1 MLSRLVVGIALALL
15 VASAQEGVIEL
26 NRWKVQAGDNPAW
39 AAPDFDDSAWQTGQW
54 PTLTRLAAPV
64 RIRWYRASIEIEP
77 ALVGQDLAIALAPF
91 DEVYEVYV
99 DGKLVGTHGSWSD
112 RDHAPFPSQHV
123 FRVPSR
129 KNLTI
134 AIRRWTGAT
143 VFLYR
148 VIAQTGIFAHVHP
161 PVIGL
166 ASLMTLE
173 EEKHKIQSQ
182 LEWTPNWLGL
192 VLVSACGML
201 SFVAYLAQRSRRD
214 NLWFGLML
222 VSISGPIL
230 LGLTVS
236 LLGQGLRSEWSTLA
250 VALAACYPVMEA
262 LWLRSIC
269 PQFGRLF
276 LWAAGL
282 HAVLGISRIPS
293 FYAQIRS
300 FDGWMELGGY
310 PLIRMSLACV
320 AAYGLL
326 QGRKRWHSILLTAA
340 VFVAASAHYWR
351 VAAVSSSGYF
361 RPWGLYLDSR
371 VVAELSLAGLALVGL
386 YLKHLE
392 EQKQKEILD
401 RDLGAARLVQDSL
414 LVAEGSP
421 EWAVD
426 AVYLPANEV
435 GGDFYHTTLGRDGSL
450 LLVTGDV
457 SGKGLPASL
466 LVAAAVGALG
476 DLASHEPAAVL
487 AHLNRALLGKTRGGF
502 VTCACAL
509 FQADGQVVL
518 ANAGHMSP
526 WVDGQEMELEAG
538 LPLGVV
544 DGVAYDEKRVSG
556 KRFVF
561 VSDGVVEAAN
571 AKGELLGF
579 DQTRDLS
586 MQPAMELAK
595 AAKAWGQNDDITV
608 VTVRSNA

>member
-1 MLSRLVVGIALALL
+1 LIRFILSMVLIW
-15 VASAQEGVIEL
+15 VAGKAQDGAINL

-39 AAPDFDDSAWQTGQW
+39 AAPDFDDSTWQTGQW
-54 PTLTRLAAPV
+54 PTLTRLSDPL
-64 RIRWYRASIEIEP
+64 RIRWYRASIDLEP
-77 ALVGQDLAIALAPF
+77 AFVGQDLAIALAPF

-99 DGKLVGTHGSWSD
+99 DGKLVGTHGSWLD
-112 RDHAPFPSQHV
+112 RDHAPFPSQRV

-129 KNLTI
+129 KKLTI

-148 VIAQTGIFAHVHP
+148 AIAQTGIFAHVHP

-166 ASLMTLE
+166 ASIMTLE

-182 LEWTPNWLGL
+182 LEWTPNWLGIVL
-192 VLVSACGML
+192 VLACGIL
-201 SFVAYLAQRSRRD
+201 SFVVYLAQRSRRD
-214 NLWFGLML
+214 NLWFGLAL
-222 VSISGPIL
+222 VSMSAPIL
-230 LGLTVS
+230 LGLAVS
-236 LLGQGLRSEWSTLA
+236 LLGQELRSKWSTLA
-250 VALAACYPVMEA
+250 IAFAACYPVMEA

-269 PQFGRLF
+269 PRFGRLF
-276 LWAAGL
+276 LWAAGF

-293 FYAQIRS
+293 FYLQFRS
-300 FDGWMELGGY
+300 FDGWMEQGGY
-310 PLIRMSLACV
+310 PLIRMGTACV

-326 QGRKRWHSILLTAA
+326 QGRKSWHSLLLASA
-340 VFVAASAHYWR
+340 VFVSASAQYWR
-351 VAAVSSSGYF
+351 VAAVSTSGYF

-392 EQKQKEILD
+392 EQKKKEILD

-435 GGDFYHTTLGRDGSL
+435 GGDFYHTSPGRDGSL

-466 LVAAAVGALG
+466 MVAAVVGALG
-476 DLASHEPAAVL
+476 DLASREPAEVL
-487 AHLNRALLGKTRGGF
+487 AHLNRSLLGKTRGGF
-502 VTCACAL
+502 VTCLCAL
-509 FQADGQVVL
+509 FRADGPVTI
-518 ANAGHMSP
+518 ANAGHLPP
-526 WVDGQEMELEAG
+526 WVDGRELEIEAG

-544 DGVAYDEKRVSG
+544 DGVAYEEKQARG
-556 KRFVF
+556 ERFVF

-571 AKGELLGF
+571 EKGELLGF
-579 DQTRDLS
+579 ERSRGLS
-586 MQPAMELAK
+586 AK
-595 AAKAWGQNDDITV
+595 AARELAEAARAWGQNDDITV
-608 VTVRSNA
+608 VTVGRAKC